1 MPARVLHFDAFAP
14 RPGMG
19 NPAGVVLDSDG
30 LSDTTMQAIARAVG
44 FNETAFVLPS
54 TRADLRLRYFTPG
67 HEVDLCGHATVGA
80 FVALH
85 QHGRLP
91 GGGFPRR
98 LTLETGA
105 GLLPVTV
112 EPGGAG
118 EPVVIMAQAPAQF
131 ESFAGARAA
140 LARVLGIASD
150 DLRDDLPILY
160 GSTGLWTL
168 VVPVQGLGAMRRM
181 KPRTA
186 DFPSVLTERPGA
198 SIHPFCLETIHR
210 DTDLHARHFSSPRS
224 GTVEDPVTGPAS
236 GVLGA
241 YHLEFITDDAPA
253 PLVVEQGQEIGRD
266 GRVRVW
272 VERRDGRCRV
282 RVGAPAASC
291 TSSRSGGACL
301 KPRSRSA
308 APARRT
314 SPTSCA
320 CSRTIRSAPRGSV
333 TRARSPTP
341 TRGVHG

>member
-1 MPARVLHFDAFAP
+1 
-14 RPGMG
+14 MG

-30 LSDTTMQAIARAVG
+30 LSDTTMQAIAHAVG
-44 FNETAFVLPS
+44 FNETAFVLS
-54 TRADLRLRYFTPG
+54 SIRADLRLRYFTPG

-131 ESFAGARAA
+131 ESFAGDRAA
-140 LARVLGIASD
+140 LARVLGIEPN

-210 DTDLHARHFSSPRS
+210 DADLHARHFSSPRS
-224 GTVEDPVTGPAS
+224 GTVEDPVTGTAS

-282 RVGAPAASC
+282 RVGGTGCFVRELAIEVAHA
-291 TSSRSGGACL
+291 
-301 KPRSRSA
+301 
-308 APARRT
+308 
-314 SPTSCA
+314 
-320 CSRTIRSAPRGSV
+320 
-333 TRARSPTP
+333 
-341 TRGVHG
+341 

>member
-19 NPAGVVLDSDG
+19 NPAGVVLDADG
-30 LSDTTMQAIARAVG
+30 LSDATMQAIAQAVG

-67 HEVDLCGHATVGA
+67 HEVDLCGHATVA
-80 FVALH
+80 SFVALH

-98 LTLETGA
+98 LTLETRA

-112 EPGGAG
+112 ELGGVG

-131 ESFAGARAA
+131 ESFAGDRAA
-140 LARVLGIASD
+140 LARVLGIAPD
-150 DLRDDLPILY
+150 DLRADLPILY

-168 VVPVQGLGAMRRM
+168 VVPVQGLDAMRRM
-181 KPRTA
+181 KPLTA
-186 DFPSVLTERPGA
+186 EFPSVLAERPGA
-198 SIHPFCLETIHR
+198 SIHPFCLETIDPDAH
-210 DTDLHARHFSSPRS
+210 LHARHFSSPRS
-224 GTVEDPVTGPAS
+224 GTVEDPVTGTAS

-241 YHLEFITDDAPA
+241 YHLEFIADEAPS

-272 VERRDGRCRV
+272 VERRDGRCHV
-282 RVGAPAASC
+282 RVGGTGCFVRELAIEVAHA
-291 TSSRSGGACL
+291 
-301 KPRSRSA
+301 
-308 APARRT
+308 
-314 SPTSCA
+314 
-320 CSRTIRSAPRGSV
+320 
-333 TRARSPTP
+333 
-341 TRGVHG
+341 

>member
-19 NPAGVVLDSDG
+19 NPAGVVLDADG
-30 LSDTTMQAIARAVG
+30 LSDATMQAIAQAVG

-85 QHGRLP
+85 QHGRLA

-98 LTLETGA
+98 LMLETGA

-112 EPGGAG
+112 ELGGAG
-118 EPVVIMAQAPAQF
+118 EPVVIMAQTPAQF
-131 ESFAGARAA
+131 ESFAGDPAA
-140 LARVLGIASD
+140 LARVLGIAPD
-150 DLRDDLPILY
+150 DLRADLPILY

-181 KPRTA
+181 KPLTA
-186 DFPSVLTERPGA
+186 DFPSVLTERPGT
-198 SIHPFCLETIHR
+198 SIHPFCLETIDR
-210 DTDLHARHFSSPRS
+210 DAHLHARHFSSPRS
-224 GTVEDPVTGPAS
+224 GTVEDPVTGTAS

-241 YHLEFITDDAPA
+241 YHREFIADEGPS
-253 PLVVEQGQEIGRD
+253 PLVIEQGQEIGRD

-272 VERRDGRCRV
+272 VARRDGRCHV
-282 RVGAPAASC
+282 RVGGTGCFVRELAIEVAHA
-291 TSSRSGGACL
+291 
-301 KPRSRSA
+301 
-308 APARRT
+308 
-314 SPTSCA
+314 
-320 CSRTIRSAPRGSV
+320 
-333 TRARSPTP
+333 
-341 TRGVHG
+341 